1 MINFRRID
9 PETDREFILDV
20 RVQTLFQDETPWARS
35 PGLPS
40 YRRWYLSTRH
50 PDQFIKLLTRSLRDQ
65 RTIADIIEVDGTP
78 AGFVWATFVD
88 VKESGFTYV
97 EINSMGLRPEF
108 QRQGIGRVTAAH
120 VDEVAI
126 ANGADG
132 ARSFA
137 GIQNDA
143 SQAFHLSLGFK
154 PIEIRY
160 EKLYRPRGEEDE
172 DGV

>member
-9 PETDREFILDV
+9 PEKDRDFLLDV

-40 YRRWYLSTRH
+40 YRRWYLSTRQ
-50 PDQFIKLLTRSLRDQ
+50 PEQFIKLLIRSLRDP
-65 RTIADIIEVDGTP
+65 RTIADIVEVDGTP

-88 VKESGFTYV
+88 VKESNFTYV

-120 VDEVAI
+120 VDEIAI
-126 ANGADG
+126 AQGADA

-137 GIQNDA
+137 GMLNEA
-143 SQAFHLSLGFK
+143 SQAFHESLGFK

-160 EKLYRPRGEEDE
+160 EKLYRPRGEED
-172 DGV
+172 DDV

>member
-1 MINFRRID
+1 MVTFRPID
-9 PETDREFILDV
+9 LENDREFILEV

-40 YRRWYLSTRH
+40 YRHWYLSSRH
-50 PDQFIKLLTRSLRDQ
+50 PDQFFKLLARSLRDP
-65 RTIADIIEVDGTP
+65 RTIADVVEVDGTA

-88 VKESGFTYV
+88 VPESDFTYL
-97 EINSMGLRPEF
+97 ELRAMGLRPEF
-108 QRQGIGRVTAAH
+108 QRQGLGRVTAAH

-126 ANGADG
+126 ERGADA

-137 GIQNDA
+137 GSQNEA
-143 SQAFHLSLGFK
+143 SIAFHRSLGFE

-160 EKLYRPRGEEDE
+160 EKLYKPRGQED
-172 DGV
+172 V